1 MCGAE
6 AEAEAEAEVEVVV
19 EAEHLEE
26 EELEVLNHQQNL
38 QMKSG
43 VQMKQ
48 VLL

>member
-6 AEAEAEAEVEVVV
+6 AEAEAED
-19 EAEHLEE
+19 LEE

-38 QMKSG
+38 QTKSG